1 MSLVPYFKYMHIMM
15 NQPAYNSK
23 ESDLDG
29 VRMDPKTHAF
39 LVNSINDLKSRKNEL
54 FNKFPDQYLVAQAE
68 LIEEIKTTGMIPT
81 IHLDGNRRVNLEDI
95 LNEFVEDEQA
105 HDEEEKE
112 EREGEDK
119 ADIMEET
126 KKAVSKPV
134 KPSSAPKKR
143 TTRKKKEVVQDTP
156 IDPAVE

>member
-1 MSLVPYFKYMHIMM
+1 MSLVPYFKYMHIMLM

-105 HDEEEKE
+105 HNEEEKE
-112 EREGEDK
+112 EEEK
-119 ADIMEET
+119 EDIMEET